1 MTIPYITVADADA
14 HFAERLNTGAWDDE
28 DSDTQLVALKEA
40 TLRIDRLNFIG
51 EKNAADQ
58 EQQFPRYDDTTIP
71 EDIQN
76 ACAEL
81 ALVLLDDVDPDK
93 EIELLGMKSQGL
105 ASARST
111 YDRSFVP
118 EHLQAGIPST
128 LAWQYLKPYLVDP
141 QSLEVNR
148 AT

>member
-1 MTIPYITVADADA
+1 MTTAYITVVNATA

-28 DSDTQLVALKEA
+28 DADTQLIALKES
-40 TLRIDRLNFIG
+40 TMRIDRLNFIG
-51 EKNAADQ
+51 VKNDEDQ
-58 EQQFPRYDDTTIP
+58 ENQFPRYDDTAVP
-71 EDIQN
+71 ENIQL

-81 ALVLLDDVDPDK
+81 ALALLDEVDPDK
-93 EIELLGMKSQGL
+93 EIELLSMKSQGL

-111 YDRSFVP
+111 YDRSFAP

-141 QSLEVNR
+141 LALEVNR